1 MISIKTQ
8 SQLNLFCFENLIFV
22 FWFDKSLPDLFLD
35 IETAPLFTKEE
46 YFQTK
51 EKIDSGQL
59 SRNSDDRDLFWRFD
73 RGGLTPFEGK
83 VILITYKINNG
94 HVFRLKE
101 WEMGEKEMLKKF
113 YELVVDLQRGVGTD
127 RLKII
132 GHNILRFDLF
142 FIYNRMKYHKIEDEK
157 WLHQWIINKPEVI
170 DFLQTHLPLND
181 FKTKGL
187 RHDVLA
193 YAYGFPVK
201 STLGSGEIP
210 HYFQGDYG
218 KIIEY
223 SEREFIYP
231 ELYNKIIN
239 DGTISKKQ
247 LLESIRHYE
256 ELQEQSQNQ
265 SS

>member
-1 MISIKTQ
+1 M
-8 SQLNLFCFENLIFV
+8 
-22 FWFDKSLPDLFLD
+22 PDLFLD

-51 EKIDSGQL
+51 EKIDSGKL
-59 SRNSDDRDLFWRFD
+59 DRTSENKDLFWRFD

-101 WEMGEKEMLKKF
+101 WEMGEKDMLKKF
-113 YELVVDLQRGVGTD
+113 YDLVVDLQRGLGTD

-142 FIYNRMKYHKIEDEK
+142 FIYNRMK
-157 WLHQWIINKPEVI
+157 HQ
-170 DFLQTHLPLND
+170 
-181 FKTKGL
+181 KGL
-187 RHDVLA
+187 KHDVLA

-210 HYFQGDYG
+210 HYFQEDYN

-231 ELYNKIIN
+231 ELYQKIISE
-239 DGTISKKQ
+239 GTITKER
-247 LLESIRHYE
+247 LLDSINHYD
-256 ELQEQSQNQ
+256 ELQKSLQSKLP
-265 SS
+265 

>member
-1 MISIKTQ
+1 M
-8 SQLNLFCFENLIFV
+8 
-22 FWFDKSLPDLFLD
+22 PDLFLD

-51 EKIDSGQL
+51 ELIDSGKL
-59 SRNSDDRDLFWRFD
+59 DRNSENKDLFWRFD
-73 RGGLTPFEGK
+73 RGGLSPFEGK

-113 YELVVDLQRGVGTD
+113 YELVVDLQRGKGTD

-142 FIYNRMKYHKIEDEK
+142 FIYNRMKYHKIEEEK

-170 DFLQTHLPLND
+170 DFLQIHLPLND

-210 HYFQGDYG
+210 HYFQGNYS

-231 ELYNKIIN
+231 ELYQKIISE
-239 DGTISKKQ
+239 GTITKER
-247 LLESIRHYE
+247 LLESIKHYE
-256 ELQEQSQNQ
+256 ELQKLNQSQ
-265 SS
+265 

>member
-1 MISIKTQ
+1 M
-8 SQLNLFCFENLIFV
+8 
-22 FWFDKSLPDLFLD
+22 PDLFLD
-35 IETAPLFTKEE
+35 IETAPLLSKEE

-51 EKIDSGQL
+51 EKIDSGKL
-59 SRNSDDRDLFWRFD
+59 NRNSENRDLFWRFD

-83 VILITYKINNG
+83 VILITFKINDG
-94 HVFRLKE
+94 HIFRFKE
-101 WEMGEKEMLKKF
+101 WETGEKEMLKKF
-113 YELVVDLQRGVGTD
+113 YDLIVDLQRGAGND

-142 FIYNRMKYHKIEDEK
+142 FIYNRMKYHRIEEEK

-187 RHDVLA
+187 KHDVLA
-193 YAYGFPVK
+193 HAYGFPIK

-210 HYFQGDYG
+210 HYFQENYN

-231 ELYNKIIN
+231 ELYKKIISE
-239 DGTISKKQ
+239 GTITKEK
-247 LLESIRHYE
+247 LLASIKHYE
-256 ELQEQSQNQ
+256 ELQK
-265 SS
+265 SSLSNDH

>member
-1 MISIKTQ
+1 LYYLEK
-8 SQLNLFCFENLIFV
+8 LIFYWQ
-22 FWFDKSLPDLFLD
+22 FNRPLPDLFLD
-35 IETAPLFTKEE
+35 IETAPLLTKEE

-51 EKIDSGQL
+51 EKIDSGEL
-59 SRNSDDRDLFWRFD
+59 DRNSENKDLYWRFD

-101 WEMGEKEMLKKF
+101 WETGEKEMLKKF
-113 YELVVDLQRGVGTD
+113 YDLVVDLQRGTGID

-142 FIYNRMKYHKIEDEK
+142 FIYNRMKHHKIEDEK

-193 YAYGFPVK
+193 HAYGFPVK

-210 HYFQGDYG
+210 HYFQEDYT

-231 ELYNKIIN
+231 ELYQKIISE
-239 DGTISKKQ
+239 GTVTREK
-247 LLESIRHYE
+247 LLESIKHYDK
-256 ELQEQSQNQ
+256 LQKSNL
-265 SS
+265 SK